1 MGLGIVM
8 FFRLAQDF
16 GAEAELHLQFLTHKI
31 TYLSLAANAQKSYLP
46 DSPHT
51 YTAII
56 LNIHFYN
63 RS

>member
-31 TYLSLAANAQKSYLP
+31 TYLSVAANAQK
-46 DSPHT
+46 
-51 YTAII
+51 
-56 LNIHFYN
+56 
-63 RS
+63 